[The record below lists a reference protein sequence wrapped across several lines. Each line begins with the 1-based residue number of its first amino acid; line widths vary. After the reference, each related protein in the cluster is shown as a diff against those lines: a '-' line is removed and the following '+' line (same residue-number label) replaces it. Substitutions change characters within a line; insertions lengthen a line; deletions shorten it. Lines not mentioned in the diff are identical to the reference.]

1 MINIL
6 NYGISI
12 SLPIYHIETID
23 KENIDN
29 KNINNRR
36 ENEDYI
42 IGNSIQIMFNKRMI
56 NNKDILFINNIIINH
71 NLTNI
76 FVHASYQINIA
87 SEFLYQ
93 NFNDKT
99 IKLYNPSLEILLS
112 EIYYSIK
119 INAQGIIVHMGK
131 NVKQKHDNDLIYNNM
146 VNFILQLFKN
156 KIPKKFIIIFETTA
170 GQKGEM
176 CWDLHD
182 YVNFILLFKNTKFYN
197 QVGICIDTCHIFQA
211 GYDLNNKEIIK
222 EVHSILKPIENK
234 IKLIHLNDSLLPYN
248 SHIDKHQRIGE
259 GYIKTNNL
267 LTFIK
272 PYINIPFIF
281 ETKPPYK
288 KQIKNIFDLLKKK
301 LS

>member
-1 MINIL
+1 MINKL

-12 SLPIYHIETID
+12 SLPIYNIETID
-23 KENIDN
+23 NQENVSKVSSI
-29 KNINNRR
+29 
-36 ENEDYI
+36 DYI

-56 NNKDILFINNIIINH
+56 YNKDILLINNIIINH
-71 NLTNI
+71 KLINI

-87 SEFLYQ
+87 SEFFYQ
-93 NFNDKT
+93 KFNNT
-99 IKLYNPSLEILLS
+99 IKLYNPSLELLLS

-119 INAQGIIVHMGK
+119 INAQGIIVHIGK
-131 NVKQKHDNDLIYNNM
+131 NVKQKYDNDLIYNNM
-146 VNFILQLFKN
+146 VNFVLQLFKN
-156 KIPKKFIIIFETTA
+156 KIPKNFIIIFETTA

-182 YVNFILLFKNTKFYN
+182 YINFILLFKNTKFYN
-197 QVGICIDTCHIFQA
+197 QIGICIDTCHIFQA
-211 GYDLNNKEIIK
+211 GYDLNNIEIIK
-222 EVHSILKPIENK
+222 EVHSILKPIKEK

-259 GYIKTNNL
+259 GYIKTDNL

-272 PYINIPFIF
+272 PYINIPFIL

-288 KQIKNIFDLLKKK
+288 KQIKNIFNL
-301 LS
+301 

>member
-1 MINIL
+1 MINKL

-23 KENIDN
+23 NQKENDSKVSSI
-29 KNINNRR
+29 
-36 ENEDYI
+36 DYI

-56 NNKDILFINNIIINH
+56 YNKDILFINNIIINH
-71 NLTNI
+71 NLINI

-93 NFNDKT
+93 KFNNT

-119 INAQGIIVHMGK
+119 INAQGIIVHIGK
-131 NVKQKHDNDLIYNNM
+131 NVKQKYDNDLIYNNM
-146 VNFILQLFKN
+146 VNFVLQLFKN
-156 KIPKKFIIIFETTA
+156 KIPKNFTIIFETTA

-182 YVNFILLFKNTKFYN
+182 YINFILLFKKTKFYN
-197 QVGICIDTCHIFQA
+197 QIGICIDTCHIFQA
-211 GYDLNNKEIIK
+211 GYDLNNIEIIK
-222 EVHSILKPIENK
+222 EVHSLLKPVEKK

-259 GYIKTNNL
+259 GYIKTDNL

-272 PYINIPFIF
+272 PYINIPFIL

-288 KQIKNIFDLLKKK
+288 KQIKNIFNL
-301 LS
+301 